1 MRVIFD
7 RGLQVLRS
15 DSGWFIPSSRSHD
28 TLESPEE
35 FEERYAARRITVYR
49 NIAPFLYPRTV
60 LDKEGHKLSTPR
72 YLAGY
77 VEDSRRRVYKYQV
90 EHFLFTAVTHLAYL
104 AEAYA
109 GLAVLKN
116 HSEWRMGPDAVL
128 ASSRHLYNSAL
139 LHSESIFAALASA
152 MHASRHLAWRWK
164 SRTPSSL
171 AEVLEECMTV
181 GDGRLSSRLT
191 SLDTCHA
198 VWGDRLEAYRDCG
211 AHYHSEETLG
221 GRSGGELLV
230 DDVWEIIID
239 LPDNPEAHPGRFT
252 FADDIDALDLGW
264 DATTAVVRAL
274 EFSLPGAFEW
284 EQEALRAKKKW
295 I

>member
-1 MRVIFD
+1 VRVIFD
-7 RGLQVLRS
+7 RGLQVLHS
-15 DSGWFIPSSRSHD
+15 DAGWFVPSSRSHD
-28 TLESPEE
+28 TLSSPEE
-35 FEERYAARRITVYR
+35 FEERFAAHRITVYR
-49 NIAPFLYPRTV
+49 DIAPFLYPRTV
-60 LDKEGHKLSTPR
+60 LDKTGGKLSTPR

-77 VEDSRRRVYKYQV
+77 VEDERRRVYKYQV

-116 HSEWRMGPDAVL
+116 HNEWQIGQDAVVT
-128 ASSRHLYNSAL
+128 SSRHLYNSAL

-152 MHASRHLAWRWK
+152 LHSSRHLVWRWK
-164 SRTPSSL
+164 RRTPSSL
-171 AEVLEECMTV
+171 SETLDISLRIGDERLAKLLGILDECQM
-181 GDGRLSSRLT
+181 
-191 SLDTCHA
+191 
-198 VWGDRLEAYRDCG
+198 VWGERLEAYRDCG

-230 DDVWEIIID
+230 DDVWEILID
-239 LPDNPEAHPGRFT
+239 LPDNPEAHPDRFT

-264 DATTAVVRAL
+264 DATTSVVRAI
-274 EFSLPGAFEW
+274 EASLPGVFQLADLFEP
-284 EQEALRAKKKW
+284 QARRW